1 MAEQIKA
8 ELSTDEKNRLIDGG
22 VRKKFAECDEFF
34 LKSVDAAKAKHP
46 EIHPGIFDAI
56 KKAHQEHLPKFIDGV
71 INAQQYKK
79 EFDSQLS
86 MEGINKKIGVAYEE
100 FRVSVKDKV
109 KTAASGLVPE
119 AIMDGQIE
127 KAYKAIEPELPKDGV
142 GIFGTIGK
150 AFFDPDKGG
159 IRWGA
164 IAGLAAGLWA
174 GTAMG
179 GGLEGGILGI
189 VALAVLAIGGVML
202 GNFVSDAYSDKK
214 EPEKEKGQ
222 EKSLKR
228 DTALKPKVEKDK
240 ELNSQIVKLDPSGTT
255 IIYVDKDGKNVP
267 ISQGVPAN
275 IAELMQIKIN
285 SGAGKDLASVTEVAL
300 IDKSDG
306 EARPVKMSPKSPVNF
321 KVQKN
326 ESNGS
331 YIELG
336 EESVQADLKNLRE
349 SVEEEMKKSK
359 GGNAESLEQRKDVK
373 TEKTAET
380 SGQPFEDISLKGYVA
395 SEDYKE
401 QRAKEQADELK
412 KKSGGSGVTL
422 TPDGAT
428 NHSIPNVLLEFARA
442 NTQGK

>member
-71 INAQQYKK
+71 ITAQEYKK

-109 KTAASGLVPE
+109 KTSANELVPA

-142 GIFGTIGK
+142 GIFGTIGS
-150 AFFDPDKGG
+150 AFFDPKKGG

-189 VALAVLAIGGVML
+189 VALVVLAIGGVML
-202 GNFVSDAYSDKK
+202 GNFASDAYSDKK

-222 EKSLKR
+222 EKMREKGS
-228 DTALKPKVEKDK
+228 APAPKVEK

-255 IIYVDKDGKNVP
+255 IIYVDKDGNNVP

-275 IAELMQIKIN
+275 IAELMQITIN
-285 SGAGKDLASVTEVAL
+285 SGAGNGPASVAEVAL

-306 EARPVKMSPKSPVNF
+306 EAKPVKMSPKYPVNF
-321 KVQKN
+321 KIQKN